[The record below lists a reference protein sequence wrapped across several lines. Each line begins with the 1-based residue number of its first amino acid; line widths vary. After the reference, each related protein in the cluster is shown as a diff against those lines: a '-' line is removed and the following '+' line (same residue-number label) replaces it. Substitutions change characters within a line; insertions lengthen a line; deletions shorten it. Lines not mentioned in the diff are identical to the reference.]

1 MALYKP
7 SELISFLQ
15 SLGIAPKKGLSQN
28 FLIDGNIIRN
38 ILNSANLQSGDSALE
53 VGPGPGA
60 LTEAL
65 LAAHADVVAVEM
77 DKTLAEALTRLP
89 HEPGQLHVLQQDI
102 LKTSWDSI
110 KALFTPSNKKVKL
123 IANLPYH
130 ITTPVLE
137 KFVPMHD
144 KIESIV
150 VMVQDE
156 VGRRMAAEAGS
167 KEFGSLSLFLSFY
180 AHVEYQFKVGRRCFF
195 PAPKVDSAVV
205 KLTLRPTPQG
215 IDPGKFFTLSRT
227 AFQQRRKSLRA
238 SLKLVC
244 PPQKIENAL
253 KSLELPPLARPEELS
268 LSQWCALYR
277 ELSSDIY
284 SS

>member
-7 SELISFLQ
+7 SELTAFLE

-38 ILNSANLQSGDSALE
+38 IIAAANLEAGDSVLE

-65 LAAHADVVAVEM
+65 LKAHAHVVAVEM
-77 DKTLAEALTRLP
+77 DKTLAEALNRLP
-89 HEPGQLHVLQQDI
+89 HEPGQLKVIQQDI
-102 LKTSWDSI
+102 LKTPWSSI
-110 KALFTPSNKKVKL
+110 SPQLTNPVKL

-137 KFVPMHD
+137 KFVPMR
-144 KIESIV
+144 KEIESIV

-156 VGRRMAAEAGS
+156 VGKRMAAEAGT
-167 KEFGSLSLFLSFY
+167 KDFGSLSIFLSFY
-180 AHVEYQFKVGRRCFF
+180 AKVEYQFKVGRRCFF

-205 KLTLRPTPQG
+205 KLTLRPTPEG
-215 IDPGKFFTLSRT
+215 IDANQFFTLTRT

-238 SLKLVC
+238 SLKELYS
-244 PPQKIENAL
+244 PTQIEEAL
-253 KSLELPPLARPEELS
+253 AQLDLQPLTRPEELS
-268 LSQWCALYR
+268 LELWC
-277 ELSSDIY
+277 ELCRKLTDKTV
-284 SS
+284 